1 MEPSIVSWQDRLA
14 RLRPDGWLN
23 HALARLRPRAG
34 SMADYQQLADFH
46 YLAGPPAAHCRV
58 LLLEDVAPCPDAWRP
73 WLGAGEAPRDARPPI
88 VALLVESPPVRNCA
102 ARNAVFGDRYAGG
115 GRGARGSRWLSD
127 QVRCI
132 SRVIVHPRWRGLGL
146 AARLVQWALAT
157 RTTPV
162 VEALAAMGAIHPFLE
177 RAGMT
182 RHTLAPGAAESR
194 LLAALQHA
202 GLSQADLIDEAALIR
217 ALPDAKLKP
226 FIRREIARFG
236 SRLMPFA
243 DKLRL
248 ARRRITVDRNYYFH
262 IQDPPAIQSAA

>member
-1 MEPSIVSWQDRLA
+1 MEPSIVWWRSRLA

-23 HALARLRPRAG
+23 HALARLQPRAG
-34 SMADYQQLADFH
+34 NMADYQQLAGFH
-46 YLAGPPAAHCRV
+46 YLAGPPAAFCRV
-58 LLLEDVAPCPDAWRP
+58 LVLEDVAPCPDEWRP
-73 WLGAGEAPRDARPPI
+73 WLAAASPDAHRPAV
-88 VALLVESPPVRNCA
+88 VALLVESPPVRNCG

-115 GRGARGSRWLSD
+115 GRGGRGSRWLCD

-146 AARLVQWALAT
+146 AARLVRWALAT

-182 RHTLAPGAAESR
+182 RHALAPGAAESR

-202 GLSQADLIDEAALIR
+202 GLTPADLIDEPTLRGALR
-217 ALPDAKLKP
+217 DPKLEP

-248 ARRRITVDRNYYFH
+248 ARRRLTAKRIYYFH
-262 IQDPPAIQSAA
+262 IDDEPAHQAAA